1 MITGSISSV
10 VDGEGVGLKLSPCE
24 MLGVG
29 VMLGEM
35 LGVLVGVLEGLLEFD
50 GRGVLLGRTLND
62 GVVVGLGVNLY
73 HLGLHAFPIF
83 IAALYITPILII

>member
-1 MITGSISSV
+1 
-10 VDGEGVGLKLSPCE
+10 

-35 LGVLVGVLEGLLEFD
+35 LGVLIGVVL
-50 GRGVLLGRTLND
+50 GVSLNV